1 MTLSNAEQFLLE
13 LINRARLDPLAE
25 AARYGIDLN
34 ASLDPGTISGL
45 AKQALAPNEMLE
57 GAATDHTLWMLDTDS
72 FSHTGAGGSQPWDRA
87 TAAGYDWSTIGEN
100 LSFRGTTAP
109 SFDLEAYIQLHHQG
123 LFLSAGHRTN
133 IMGTAYKELGLS
145 QETGAY
151 TSDGTTYNSSF
162 VTELFGT
169 SGSKSFVT
177 GVAYTD
183 SDGDAFYSM
192 GEGVAGVGFA
202 SGSVST
208 TTAAAGGYALALTAG
223 AAVAVTGTGA
233 GGAFSVTVDLSL
245 GNVKLDL
252 VNGSQFLTSG
262 SLTLGSGVDDARLLG
277 GAALSLT
284 GNAAGN
290 ALEGNSAANLIYG
303 LGGNDMIRG
312 GLGVDRIEGGDGN
325 DRLMGQGGR
334 DLLFGGT
341 GNDLLRG
348 GGGNDRLSGDLGND
362 TLTGEAG
369 ADQFVFTRPVGADV
383 VTDFSLG
390 DGDVLVLNDML
401 WTGDLTAE
409 QVVSTYARTETGDVV
424 FDFGTGGTIRL
435 DGIGTTA
442 GLAGAIDII

>member
-1 MTLSNAEQFLLE
+1 MTLANAEQFLLE

-45 AKQALAPNEMLE
+45 AKQVLAPNEVLE
-57 GAATDHTLWMLDTDS
+57 GAAIDHNLWMLQTDT
-72 FSHTGAGGSQPWDRA
+72 FSHTGAGGSHPWDRA

-109 SFDLEAYIQLHHQG
+109 SFDLEAYILSHHQG

-151 TSDGTTYNSSF
+151 TSGGTTYNSSF

-233 GGAFSVTVDLSL
+233 GGAFSATVDLSL

-252 VNGSQFLTSG
+252 VNGNRFLTSG

-277 GAALSLT
+277 VAALSLT
-284 GNAAGN
+284 GNAAANG
-290 ALEGNSAANLIYG
+290 LEGNSGANLILG

-334 DLLFGGT
+334 DLLFGGN

-390 DGDVLVLNDML
+390 DGDVLVLNDAL
-401 WTGDLTAE
+401 WTGNLTAE
-409 QVVSTYARTETGDVV
+409 QVVSAYARIETGDVL

-435 DGIGTTA
+435 DGIGTTV
-442 GLAGAIDII
+442 GLAAAIDII